1 MIDFI
6 TYYDIIRTSRK
17 EVVSVVEDKKELL
30 EIAATSLEI
39 ITMLLVIR
47 AELRRE
53 IKELKKNRKRDRRK
67 KRKR

>member
-1 MIDFI
+1 M
-6 TYYDIIRTSRK
+6 
-17 EVVSVVEDKKELL
+17 SVVEDKKELL

>member
-1 MIDFI
+1 M
-6 TYYDIIRTSRK
+6 
-17 EVVSVVEDKKELL
+17 VEDKKELL

-47 AELRRE
+47 TELRRE
-53 IKELKKNRKRDRRK
+53 IKELKKNRKRVRRK